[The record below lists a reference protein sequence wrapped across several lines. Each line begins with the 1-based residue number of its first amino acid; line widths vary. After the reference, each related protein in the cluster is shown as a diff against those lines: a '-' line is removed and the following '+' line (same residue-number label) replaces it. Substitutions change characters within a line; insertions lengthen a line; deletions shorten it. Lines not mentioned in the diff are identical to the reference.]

1 MSLFGG
7 MLGDL
12 EDDPIFGSHMQ
23 SMQHMN
29 SMMNSL
35 FSNPFGMMGPA
46 LMGPE
51 PRGRHRHNQMM
62 PFGFGMPAF
71 NMNDMFSQFDNMGQD
86 PNTHGMSS
94 TSIMTYTSGP
104 DGRPQV
110 YQASR
115 STRAVPGGIK
125 ETQETVYDSRSGTK
139 KMAIGHHIGERAH
152 VIEKQKNLNNGD
164 EEEHHEFVN
173 LDEEEA
179 DKFNR
184 EWEQRARGSR
194 GHRSDRALEHGSHHR
209 KRSEPRRLALTDGTS
224 SSHQSSRSRWAPSAR
239 RSIRPSFNI
248 GSTSSTADGETRP
261 KTPEASSS
269 RKREHDVETE
279 TTHKRH
285 MSNSHD

>member
-1 MSLFGG
+1 MSMFGG

-62 PFGFGMPAF
+62 PFGFGMPPF
-71 NMNDMFSQFDNMGQD
+71 NMNNMFSQFDNMGQD
-86 PNTHGMSS
+86 PNCHGMSS
-94 TSIMTYTSGP
+94 TSIMAYTSGP

-125 ETQETVYDSRSGTK
+125 ETQESVYDSRTGTK

-164 EEEHHEFVN
+164 EEEHHEFIN
-173 LDEEEA
+173 LEEEEA
-179 DKFNR
+179 DTFNQ
-184 EWEQRARGSR
+184 EWEHRARGSR
-194 GHRSDRALEHGSHHR
+194 GHRSDRAIGHEHGSQHR
-209 KRSEPRRLALTDGTS
+209 KRSEPRRLALTDGS
-224 SSHQSSRSRWAPSAR
+224 
-239 RSIRPSFNI
+239 
-248 GSTSSTADGETRP
+248 SSTAEGETRA

>member
-12 EDDPIFGSHMQ
+12 EDDPIFGSYMQ

-35 FSNPFGMMGPA
+35 FSSPFGMTGPA

-51 PRGRHRHNQMM
+51 PRGGSRHNQMM
-62 PFGFGMPAF
+62 PFGFGMPGF
-71 NMNDMFSQFDNMGQD
+71 NMNNMFSQFDNMAQV
-86 PNTHGMSS
+86 PSSHGMSS

-115 STRAVPGGIK
+115 STRAAPGGIQ

-139 KMAIGHHIGERAH
+139 KMAIGHHIGDRAH

-164 EEEHHEFVN
+164 EEEHHEFIN

-179 DKFNR
+179 GSFNQ
-184 EWEQRARGSR
+184 EWEQRTRGGR
-194 GHRSDRALEHGSHHR
+194 GNRSDRALEHGSQHR

-224 SSHQSSRSRWAPSAR
+224 S
-239 RSIRPSFNI
+239 N
-248 GSTSSTADGETRP
+248 ADGETRP